1 MSHILPH
8 AKIYKIYSD
17 DPYIAEVYIGA
28 SKYKYL
34 KKIMDNHKLDY
45 TLFQLGKLK
54 HATLLC
60 VLFATYGVD
69 KFKIAT
75 IKECPCNSEKDLL
88 QTKIDCLISNNC
100 INKYMAYSRTADDLR
115 SVSRPPPPKSKYEK
129 DPEKILRMREQ
140 RKLKQIEVD
149 KLNQA
154 RRKSSTTAHM

>member
-1 MSHILPH
+1 
-8 AKIYKIYSD
+8 
-17 DPYIAEVYIGA
+17 
-28 SKYKYL
+28 
-34 KKIMDNHKLDY
+34 MDNHKLDY

-149 KLNQA
+149 NLNQDAKQWQKAKYEKA
-154 RRKSSTTAHM
+154 RSKSSTTAHM